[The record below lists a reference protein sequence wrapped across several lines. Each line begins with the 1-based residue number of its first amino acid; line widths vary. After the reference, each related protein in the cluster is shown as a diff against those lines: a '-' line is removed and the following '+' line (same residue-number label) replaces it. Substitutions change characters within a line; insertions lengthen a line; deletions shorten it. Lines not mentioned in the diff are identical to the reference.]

1 MATQGFD
8 PRQVMHSETFEVFHY
23 QEPRPEGVEV
33 HHHDFYE
40 VYYLQGGYVE
50 YWVDGR
56 IIRLEPGDILLI
68 NPQELHRPLVGP
80 QTKVY
85 DRIVLWINKAYL
97 DQELSRCFDQDL
109 PNRLSPGDRERN
121 VLKQLVGELVQEYY
135 SREYGSQISAN
146 GLFLQLMVRL
156 NPIYDWSKEEID
168 AALAAGAD
176 TLMLPYFRTVREA
189 EQFLTMVNGRAR
201 TILLVETPEAVENLD
216 EILALP
222 GIDEC
227 HIGLNDLHLGYGR
240 KFMFELL
247 ADGTVDAIVDKFK
260 AHGIPFGIGGIAR
273 LGRGTL
279 PAERILAE
287 HVRLGSQAVIL
298 SRSFCNDILFS
309 DRPDREDIFIRE
321 VSRLRQAEGKM
332 LAKDAEFFA
341 DNRRELQRIVSRILE
356 G

>member
-1 MATQGFD
+1 MIKYMYITND
-8 PRQVMHSETFEVFHY
+8 PRIAALADEAGVDRIFIDLETVGK
-23 QEPRPEGVEV
+23 QLR
-33 HHHDFYE
+33 
-40 VYYLQGGYVE
+40 QGGMNTVQS
-50 YWVDGR
+50 DHTLAD
-56 IIRLEPGDILLI
+56 IRAV
-68 NPQELHRPLVGP
+68 RPTV
-80 QTKVY
+80 K
-85 DRIVLWINKAYL
+85 NA
-97 DQELSRCFDQDL
+97 E
-109 PNRLSPGDRERN
+109 
-121 VLKQLVGELVQEYY
+121 
-135 SREYGSQISAN
+135 
-146 GLFLQLMVRL
+146 LMVRV
-156 NPIYDWSKEEID
+156 NPIYDWSREEID
-168 AALAAGAD
+168 AALSAGAD
-176 TLMLPYFRTVREA
+176 TLMLPFFRTARQA
-189 EQFLTMVNGRAR
+189 EQFLAMVNGRAR

-321 VSRLRQAEGKM
+321 VARLRQAEADM
-332 LAKDAEFFA
+332 QTRDAEFFA

>member
-1 MATQGFD
+1 MIKFMYITKD
-8 PRQVMHSETFEVFHY
+8 PRIAALADRAGVDRIFIDLETVGK
-23 QEPRPEGVEV
+23 QLR
-33 HHHDFYE
+33 
-40 VYYLQGGYVE
+40 QGGMNTVQS
-50 YWVDGR
+50 DHTLAD
-56 IIRLEPGDILLI
+56 IRAV
-68 NPQELHRPLVGP
+68 RPAV
-80 QTKVY
+80 
-85 DRIVLWINKAYL
+85 
-97 DQELSRCFDQDL
+97 
-109 PNRLSPGDRERN
+109 
-121 VLKQLVGELVQEYY
+121 KQAE
-135 SREYGSQISAN
+135 
-146 GLFLQLMVRL
+146 LMVRV
-156 NPIYDWSKEEID
+156 NPIYDWSREEIE

-176 TLMLPYFRTVREA
+176 TLMLPYFRNARQA
-189 EQFLTMVNGRAR
+189 AQFLSMVNGRAR

-216 EILALP
+216 EILSLP

-247 ADGTVDAIVDKFK
+247 ADGTVDALAAKFK

-321 VSRLRQAEGKM
+321 VARLRQAEADMQKREP
-332 LAKDAEFFA
+332 EFFA
-341 DNRRELQRIVSRILE
+341 ENRRELQRIVSRIVE
-356 G
+356 D

>member
-1 MATQGFD
+1 MIKYMYITND
-8 PRQVMHSETFEVFHY
+8 PRIAALADEAGVDRIFIDLETVGK
-23 QEPRPEGVEV
+23 QLR
-33 HHHDFYE
+33 
-40 VYYLQGGYVE
+40 QGGMNTVQS
-50 YWVDGR
+50 DHTLAD
-56 IIRLEPGDILLI
+56 IRAV
-68 NPQELHRPLVGP
+68 RPAV
-80 QTKVY
+80 K
-85 DRIVLWINKAYL
+85 KA
-97 DQELSRCFDQDL
+97 E
-109 PNRLSPGDRERN
+109 
-121 VLKQLVGELVQEYY
+121 
-135 SREYGSQISAN
+135 
-146 GLFLQLMVRL
+146 LMVRL

-247 ADGTVDAIVDKFK
+247 ADGTVDAITDKFK
-260 AHGIPFGIGGIAR
+260 DHGIPFGIGGIAR

-321 VSRLRQAEGKM
+321 LSRLRQAEM
-332 LAKDAEFFA
+332 EMQSQDSAFFA

>member
-1 MATQGFD
+1 MIKFMYITND
-8 PRQVMHSETFEVFHY
+8 PRIAALADEAGVDRIFIDLETVGK
-23 QEPRPEGVEV
+23 QLR
-33 HHHDFYE
+33 
-40 VYYLQGGYVE
+40 QGGMNTVQS
-50 YWVDGR
+50 DHTLAD
-56 IIRLEPGDILLI
+56 IRAV
-68 NPQELHRPLVGP
+68 RPAV
-80 QTKVY
+80 KH
-85 DRIVLWINKAYL
+85 A
-97 DQELSRCFDQDL
+97 E
-109 PNRLSPGDRERN
+109 
-121 VLKQLVGELVQEYY
+121 
-135 SREYGSQISAN
+135 
-146 GLFLQLMVRL
+146 LMVRV
-156 NPIYDWSKEEID
+156 NPIYDWSQEEID
-168 AALAAGAD
+168 AALSAGAD
-176 TLMLPYFRTVREA
+176 TLMLPYFRTTRQA
-189 EQFLTMVNGRAR
+189 EQFLDMVNGRAR
-201 TILLVETPEAVENLD
+201 TILLVETPEAVEHLD

-247 ADGTVDAIVDKFK
+247 ADGTVDAIVEKFN

-309 DRPDREDIFIRE
+309 DRPDREDIFTRE
-321 VSRLRQAEGKM
+321 VALLRQAEAEM
-332 LAKDAEFFA
+332 HTRDAEFFA